1 VAFRVFLAAGLLL
14 ARALALALAVAFA
27 PPAAVAEF
35 VAVDM
40 VATTQLRTEV
50 IARLFEDAGGK
61 Q

>member
-14 ARALALALAVAFA
+14 ALV
-27 PPAAVAEF
+27 PPAAVAAF
-35 VAVDM
+35 AVDV

-50 IARLFEDAGGK
+50 IARLFEDAGGE